1 MKKPER
7 GAQMGEGGSERPVGG
22 GGGGG
27 GEVAKCQRRH
37 E

>member
-7 GAQMGEGGSERPVGG
+7 GPQMGEGGSERPVGG

-27 GEVAKCQRRH
+27 GVVAKCQRRH